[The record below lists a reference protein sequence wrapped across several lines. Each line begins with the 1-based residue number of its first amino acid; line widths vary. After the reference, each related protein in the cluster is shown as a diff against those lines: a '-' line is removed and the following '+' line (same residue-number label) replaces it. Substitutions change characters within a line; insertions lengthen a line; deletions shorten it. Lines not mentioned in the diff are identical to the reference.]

1 MKTIATLVLVL
12 SAMVAG
18 AVEKPRLEV
27 YPVNEGKAI
36 VALANER
43 PARMVVSLSAGDGS
57 LVYHS
62 ESKESQTGYR
72 KLFDFS
78 GLEDGRYVLSVKV
91 NSTTVKRPISID
103 GGALRV
109 GDSEFRFDPY
119 FSWSDDVLKIS
130 YLNFDGDPL
139 RVTINGQ
146 ESTVYEG
153 SLGRNFS
160 VMAGYDLSALDR
172 GQYTVVVAGG
182 DKQFVY
188 TLNK

>member
-72 KLFDFS
+72 KL
-78 GLEDGRYVLSVKV
+78 
-91 NSTTVKRPISID
+91 
-103 GGALRV
+103 
-109 GDSEFRFDPY
+109 
-119 FSWSDDVLKIS
+119 
-130 YLNFDGDPL
+130 
-139 RVTINGQ
+139 
-146 ESTVYEG
+146 
-153 SLGRNFS
+153 
-160 VMAGYDLSALDR
+160 
-172 GQYTVVVAGG
+172 
-182 DKQFVY
+182 
-188 TLNK
+188 